1 MGKLVSGIRFTAD
14 ARQGATR
21 YLHAGVEISAPFTE
35 SRLILRFPRWVPG
48 SYMIREPVQF
58 LDSITVNDEKGTELK
73 WQRID
78 VDGLKISIPTDCKKV
93 VIRYR
98 LLATMMSVR
107 ANHIDDSHLH
117 LMPPF
122 TWWIPE
128 RGIDKSR
135 LEKTHSIEIKVP
147 KEWSI
152 STQLLGSAG
161 TYTADGR
168 DELLDGI
175 IEANANPE
183 ISWKVKGIEQKLK
196 IWDSGG
202 LPVSNEMIDKF
213 IEKATLVIEEHY
225 ALFGIPPWKDYL
237 TIIHL
242 TDSARGGLEHMRSQT
257 SMVPRSSLW
266 STDCD
271 DWRDLISLF
280 SHEFL
285 HQWNVKNLRP
295 RDFLNYDLQKEV
307 HTDLLWWFEGATS
320 WLGDLICL
328 RSGAWDIK
336 DWKDEWK
343 LKLKRHLSNNGSE
356 IESLQESSHDAW
368 IHLYRPNSYARE
380 NRISYYLEAELAL
393 FCLDVEL
400 RKRSGG
406 LHGLDEVM
414 ANLFH
419 NHGLDSD
426 SPGITH
432 SDIRRSITSKKGGRR
447 LGVMLDEAVSRRQIP
462 DVARTIQLLGMEM
475 TSGKED
481 DGGWLGIDCSEKN
494 SSIFVRTHLKNSPVR
509 NLLNT
514 GDEIIA
520 VDGIRINSKKRLAA
534 YLKEKADC
542 KCAITFARQ
551 GKVKEIE
558 VEVARNPNLAIE
570 LKGEGN
576 SLWRN
581 IIATRR

>member
-1 MGKLVSGIRFTAD
+1 ML
-14 ARQGATR
+14 
-21 YLHAGVEISAPFTE
+21 
-35 SRLILRFPRWVPG
+35 
-48 SYMIREPVQF
+48 REPLQF
-58 LDSITVNDEKGTELK
+58 MDSITVHDAGGSKLN

-78 VDGLKISIPTDCKKV
+78 VDGLKVTIPNGCKKV
-93 VIRYR
+93 IIGYR

-107 ANHIDDSHLH
+107 SNHIDGSHLH

-128 RGIDKSR
+128 SGIEKSR
-135 LEKTHSIEIKVP
+135 LSKAHSVEIKVP
-147 KEWSI
+147 DEWSI
-152 STQLLGSAG
+152 STQLSGSTG
-161 TYTADGR
+161 TYTAEGR

-183 ISWKVKGIEQKLK
+183 ISWQVKGIEQKLK

-202 LPVSNEMIDKF
+202 SPVATEMVEKF
-213 IEKATLVIEEHY
+213 IEKATLVIEEYY
-225 ALFGIPPWKDYL
+225 ALFGIPPWQDYL

-271 DWRDLISLF
+271 EWRDLISLF

-295 RDFLNYDLQKEV
+295 RNFLNYDLQKEV
-307 HTDLLWWFEGATS
+307 HTDLLWWFEGGTS

-328 RSGAWDIK
+328 RSGAWDLK
-336 DWKDEWK
+336 DWKEEWK
-343 LKLKRHLSNNGSE
+343 LKIKRHLANNGSQ
-356 IESLQESSHDAW
+356 IESLQESSNDAW
-368 IHLYRPNSYARE
+368 IHLYRPNSHARE
-380 NRISYYLEAELAL
+380 SRISYYLEGELAL

-400 RKRSGG
+400 RKRSKG

-414 ANLFH
+414 ADLFH
-419 NHGLDSD
+419 SHGLSSE
-426 SPGITH
+426 SPGISH
-432 SDIRRSITSKKGGRR
+432 SDIRRSITSKKGCRR
-447 LGVMLDEAVSRRQIP
+447 LGVLLDEAISRREKP
-462 DVARTIQLLGMEM
+462 NLARAIELLGMEM
-475 TSGKED
+475 TPDKGDK
-481 DGGWLGIDCSEKN
+481 GGWLGIECSEKD
-494 SSIFVRTHLKNSPVR
+494 SALFVRTHLATSPVR

-520 VDGIRINSKKRLAA
+520 LDGIRINSKKRMSA
-534 YLKEKADC
+534 YLKGKADC
-542 KCAITFARQ
+542 KCTITIARQ
-551 GKVKEIE
+551 GNLKQIE
-558 VEVARNPNLAIE
+558 VDISRDPNHAIK

-581 IIATRR
+581 IIASRR

>member
-1 MGKLVSGIRFTAD
+1 MGILVSGLRFTAD

-48 SYMIREPVQF
+48 SYMLREPLQF
-58 LDSITVNDEKGTELK
+58 MDSITVHDAEGSKLK

-78 VDGLKISIPTDCKKV
+78 VDGLKITIPTGCEKV
-93 VIRYR
+93 IIGYR

-107 ANHIDDSHLH
+107 ATHIDDSHLH

-128 RGIDKSR
+128 SGIAKSR
-135 LEKTHSIEIKVP
+135 LSEVHSIDIKVP
-147 KEWSI
+147 EEWSI
-152 STQLLGSAG
+152 STQLDGSAG

-183 ISWKVKGIEQKLK
+183 ISWQVKGIEQKLK

-202 LPVSNEMIDKF
+202 TPFSAEMINKF
-213 IEKATLVIEEHY
+213 IDKATLVIEEHY
-225 ALFGIPPWKDYL
+225 GLFGIPPWKDYL

-266 STDCD
+266 STDSD
-271 DWRDLISLF
+271 EWRDLISLF

-295 RDFLNYDLQKEV
+295 RNFLDYDLQKEV
-307 HTDLLWWFEGATS
+307 HTDLLWWFEGGTS

-336 DWKDEWK
+336 DWKEEWK
-343 LKLKRHLSNNGSE
+343 LKIKRHLTNNGSD
-356 IESLQESSHDAW
+356 IESWQESSNDAW
-368 IHLYRPNSYARE
+368 IHLYRPNSHARE
-380 NRISYYLEAELAL
+380 SRISYYLEGELAL

-400 RKRSGG
+400 RKRSKG

-414 ANLFH
+414 ADLFH
-419 NHGLDSD
+419 NHGLASE
-426 SPGITH
+426 SPGINH
-432 SDIRRSITSKKGGRR
+432 SDIRRAITSKKGCRR
-447 LGVMLDEAVSRRQIP
+447 LGVLLDDAVSQREMP
-462 DVARTIQLLGMEM
+462 DLARAIKSLGMEM
-475 TSGKED
+475 IPDKGEK
-481 DGGWLGIDCSEKN
+481 GGWLGIECSEKN
-494 SSIFVRTHLKNSPVR
+494 SALFVRTHLAKSPVR
-509 NLLNT
+509 DLLNT

-520 VDGIRINSKKRLAA
+520 LDGIRINSKKRMNA
-534 YLKEKADC
+534 YLKGKADSNC
-542 KCAITFARQ
+542 TITIARQ
-551 GKVKEIE
+551 GNIKKIE
-558 VEVARNPNLAIE
+558 VKIACDPDYAIK
-570 LKGEGN
+570 LKGDGN
-576 SLWRN
+576 SLWRS
-581 IIATRR
+581 IIASRR